1 MPDERLRILV
11 VDDSAL
17 VRQVLCAIIDAQPDM
32 QAVGTA
38 GDAAAARSRIVALA
52 PDALTLDI
60 QLPGMNGLDFLRE
73 LAGGPPLPVL
83 IVATP
88 TEAEVQVARQAR
100 ALGACGVLPKPRL
113 GVAQGLRDD
122 GDAICQALRQ
132 AVQEARA
139 ARAAETARARSAAAT
154 VRADDGAA
162 AGADRG
168 PGPAAPPGRR
178 AWRGERVIV
187 AGASTGGTEALLQ
200 FLAQLPPHCPPVLV
214 VQHMPAGFTRSFADR
229 LDRHLPLRVAEACD
243 GEPLRAGQALI
254 APGSHHL
261 AVRRGE
267 QGRLE
272 AALLATSPVNR
283 HRPSVDVLF
292 DSAARLLGRRA
303 CGVLMTGMGRDGAAG
318 LLALRRAG
326 ALTYAQ
332 DEASCVVFGMP
343 REAIALG
350 AAGRVLPLAQLG
362 EALMQDLGDAGAAA

>member
-1 MPDERLRILV
+1 MPTRPLRVLV

-38 GDAAAARSRIVALA
+38 GDAAAARSRIAALA

-60 QLPGMNGLDFLRE
+60 QLPGMSGLDFLRE

-88 TEAEVQVARQAR
+88 TEAQAQVVQQAR

-113 GVAQGLRDD
+113 GVAQGLQDE
-122 GDAICQALRQ
+122 GEAICQALRQ
-132 AVQEARA
+132 AVQA
-139 ARAAETARARSAAAT
+139 AGR
-154 VRADDGAA
+154 VRADAGPPAVAPAASGPVTGRAPLSARTAAAAA
-162 AGADRG
+162 AGGRG
-168 PGPAAPPGRR
+168 
-178 AWRGERVIV
+178 WRGERLIV
-187 AGASTGGTEALLQ
+187 AGASTGGTEALLH
-200 FLAQLPPHCPPVLV
+200 FLAQLPPDCPPVMA

-229 LDRHLPLRVAEACD
+229 LDRHLPLQVSEAQD
-243 GEPLRAGQALI
+243 GQTLLPGKVLI

-261 AVRRGE
+261 AVRRGA

-272 AALLATSPVNR
+272 AILLETAPVNR

-292 DSAARLLGRRA
+292 DSAAGLIGRRA
-303 CGVLMTGMGRDGAAG
+303 SGVLMTGMGRDGAAG

-326 ALTYAQ
+326 AATYAQ

-350 AAGRVLPLAQLG
+350 AAARVLPLGQLG
-362 EALMQDLGDAGAAA
+362 TVLMQDLADAAASG

>member
-1 MPDERLRILV
+1 MPAERLRILV

-38 GDAAAARSRIVALA
+38 VDAVAARARIAALA

-73 LAGGPPLPVL
+73 LSGGPPLPVL

-88 TEAEVQVARQAR
+88 TEAQAQVVQQAR

-113 GVAQGLRDD
+113 GVAQGLLDD
-122 GDAICQALRQ
+122 GVAICQALRT
-132 AVQEARA
+132 AVQAARRARA
-139 ARAAETARARSAAAT
+139 EAGPSSASAATAS
-154 VRADDGAA
+154 A
-162 AGADRG
+162 RG
-168 PGPAAPPGRR
+168 GPAAPGRAPAAPPAGGGR
-178 AWRGERVIV
+178 AVRGERIIV
-187 AGASTGGTEALLQ
+187 AGSSTGGTEALLQ
-200 FLAQLPPHCPPVLV
+200 FLAQLPPDCPPVLA

-229 LDRHLPLRVAEACD
+229 LDRNLPLRVSEAQD
-243 GEPLRAGQALI
+243 GQPLQPGQALI

-261 AVRRGE
+261 IIRRGA

-272 AALLATSPVNR
+272 AGLLETEPVNR
-283 HRPSVDVLF
+283 HRPAVDVLF
-292 DSAARLLGRRA
+292 DSAARLMGRRTSA
-303 CGVLMTGMGRDGAAG
+303 VLMTGMGRDGAAG

-350 AAGRVLPLAQLG
+350 AAGRVLPLSQLG
-362 EALMQDLGDAGAAA
+362 VALMQDLAEAGNSG